1 MDLRKRPALACQ
13 LNLITTPEMHYCW
26 QDWQALWRAR
36 ALCLT
41 MTRRELASRYAG
53 SAAGVLWA
61 YLQPLLTVAAYIL
74 VFDIVFAMRMGDNAP
89 TSRVGTYLVAGALPW
104 LLFCESL
111 ARGAGS
117 LIEAGG
123 LLQKNA
129 LPPVL
134 FVARSVFAG
143 WVVFVPLMVLLTLG
157 YLPVSGLSWALL
169 AIPLL
174 LLLQGLLTFLLA
186 HVLAIMAAAV
196 RDTVQVLS
204 FALSV
209 GIYLS
214 PILFPLSLFPQAWRW
229 VLFANPMTALVLGY
243 QSVLLQGAWPGLVL
257 WLVILTWLL
266 ALAAVLNMLIRRSR
280 DELVDWL

>member
-1 MDLRKRPALACQ
+1 MRYCSADL
-13 LNLITTPEMHYCW
+13 
-26 QDWQALWRAR
+26 QALWRTR
-36 ALCLT
+36 SLLWT

-61 YLQPLLTVAAYIL
+61 YLQPLLTVGCYFL
-74 VFDIVFAMRMGDNAP
+74 VFDVVFAMRMGDNAP
-89 TSRVGTYLVAGALPW
+89 TARVGTYLVVGSLPW
-104 LLFCESL
+104 LSFCESL
-111 ARGAGS
+111 SRGANS
-117 LIEAGG
+117 LVEAGG

-134 FVARSVFAG
+134 FVARSVLAG

-157 YLPVSGLSWALL
+157 YLPVSGFGWALL

-174 LLLQGLLTFLLA
+174 LLLQGLLALLLA
-186 HVLAIMAAAV
+186 YLLAIFAAAV
-196 RDTVQVLS
+196 RDTVQVLG

-214 PILFPLSLFPQAWRW
+214 PIFFPLSMFPQEWRW
-229 VLFANPMTALVLGY
+229 VLFANPMTALVLAY
-243 QSVLLQGAWPGLVL
+243 QSVLLLGAWPGLTL
-257 WLVILTWLL
+257 WLVALGWLL
-266 ALAAVLNMLIRRSR
+266 VLAWLLNGLIKRSR